1 MNRIFK
7 IVFNRERGTSMVVN
21 EKTSSVQVGKKAA
34 IVVAVVGALTSGTA
48 LAAED
53 FVKNETVSSPFKIDA
68 QNLTI
73 NSQKGNA
80 FNIYGENASFQ
91 VHATQNVSLIAEKNG
106 LQFQTEKDVQGVL
119 NAEGDLKIGSGG
131 IGVHVT
137 NIAGVPN
144 GGSLAINANSIEV
157 SASGGF
163 FNSSVGGK
171 LDIAAKDTI
180 AVNTDGRLNLS
191 VGTDST
197 SHIKANKIVLQHT
210 STAGKGTDVNQR
222 RVAVNALGKMHLD
235 AVDSIE
241 INAESRDGDGE
252 AIYGVLGSGE
262 KSDVKL
268 NAKNILIETK
278 SDTYARAVRAE
289 KNSTLQL
296 GNSDTESIFISA
308 VGKGSDQASIGLHV
322 RDPKSTMTVEG
333 KNITIQST
341 VTGSGDAYGVI
352 AQGAATNQ
360 NSKDY
365 PVLNL
370 NAANTTILAS
380 SGTLNGA
387 AGIVAMSQGVV
398 NSTGNIKVVADNA
411 ILTRG
416 NSVININQSGQSTVQ
431 LDGNIAFDYDAGTSG
446 TTIESEVNVNLNNAN
461 SYLNGNITRDD
472 ETPAEKSAVSGMK
485 LALSNGGTWT
495 STADSFVNELTLD
508 KGGIVNINLEDG
520 KSHSVTVNTLKGES
534 GIVNIEVAKDENLT
548 HGSLVLDKDYAR
560 PADKPASDSTTSKV
574 AVNLTGVTADDI
586 SADQLKK
593 LSSDVIQKAEK
604 TDFDLG
610 HTTTVAEGDYN
621 GAMTTETDK
630 DGNVS
635 DAKVATNTL
644 MRDSLDL
651 TSASVLSINR
661 ILMNDV
667 RKRLGDLRSAEGTDG
682 VWARYDG
689 GKLSGDHGLENDF
702 HTIQFGYDTA
712 LGAGYP
718 RIGFA
723 GSYTMGD
730 AEYTRGDAD
739 MDAYSL
745 AAYSTWMADN
755 GMFADVI
762 ARVAKV
768 DTDMTVDGT
777 KKGSLDNFAASL
789 SGEFGWRFN
798 VTETFYVEPQAELT
812 YTYIDSDSLALSNGS
827 KYEFDAVDSLMG
839 RAGFAAGFKCP
850 QDKGDVYVRVSAVHE
865 FLGDAAVTGGNGTVH
880 EIDGKDTWVEY
891 GIGANFN
898 VNKNT
903 YIYADVE
910 RTSGATLD
918 EDWRANVGVR
928 YSF

>member
-7 IVFNRERGTSMVVN
+7 VIFNRERGSAMVVN
-21 EKTSSVQVGKKAA
+21 ELTTSVQAGKKAA
-34 IVVAVVGALTSGTA
+34 VIIVASGLLSSSVLATELQADMVVLGGEFHEQLTWTNNNNITVKEVENENGLSIHQSATLKATNNISINGAKNGLILQPRSSGTTEIHAGEKIDINAGGWGIHLEKNGALTLTA
-48 LAAED
+48 KEL
-53 FVKNETVSSPFKIDA
+53 NVSSEAGITNNSDQLLKVNVGDLSIDA
-68 QNLTI
+68 Q
-73 NSQKGNA
+73 KGAYAISTNTEA
-80 FNIYGENASFQ
+80 RSE
-91 VHATQNVSLIAEKNG
+91 LIAENKISITHRAEKSGYTDGIRIG
-106 LQFQTEKDVQGVL
+106 LRSLGSLNLKATEFEYIGSTQGANLYGVNATGSLGQITLEASKINISATSEDKAGRAVL
-119 NAEGDLKIGSGG
+119 ADGGASLKIG
-131 IGVHVT
+131 
-137 NIAGVPN
+137 
-144 GGSLAINANSIEV
+144 
-157 SASGGF
+157 
-163 FNSSVGGK
+163 NSSTESV
-171 LDIAAKDTI
+171 TI
-180 AVNTDGRLNLS
+180 SA
-191 VGTDST
+191 
-197 SHIKANKIVLQHT
+197 Q
-210 STAGKGTDVNQR
+210 GKGT
-222 RVAVNALGKMHLD
+222 A
-235 AVDSIE
+235 SETI
-241 INAESRDGDGE
+241 
-252 AIYGVLGSGE
+252 GVW
-262 KSDVKL
+262 VY
-268 NAKNILIETK
+268 N
-278 SDTYARAVRAE
+278 
-289 KNSTLQL
+289 
-296 GNSDTESIFISA
+296 
-308 VGKGSDQASIGLHV
+308 
-322 RDPKSTMTVEG
+322 PKSEVSIAGKQLTVHAHADG
-333 KNITIQST
+333 GT
-341 VTGSGDAYGVI
+341 AYGVI
-352 AQGAATNQ
+352 AQGKSTDQ
-360 NSKDY
+360 SEEDY
-365 PVLNL
+365 PLLNL
-370 NAANTTILAS
+370 DAEKTVITATSTLDGRAS
-380 SGTLNGA
+380 
-387 AGIVAMSQGVV
+387 GIVAMSQGTVKSSGDLSV
-398 NSTGNIKVVADNA
+398 TADSA
-411 ILTRG
+411 ILARG
-416 NSVININQSGQSTVQ
+416 NSIVEVNQSGQNTVQ
-431 LDGNIAFDYDAGTSG
+431 LNGDIEFDYDAATSG
-446 TTIESEVNVNLNNAN
+446 TSIESKINVNLNNAN
-461 SYLNGNITRDD
+461 SYLNGNIIRDT
-472 ETPAEKSAVSGMK
+472 EAPVEKSGVSGMK
-485 LALSNGGTWT
+485 LALSNGGSWT
-495 STADSFVNELTLD
+495 STGDSFVNELTLTD
-508 KGGIVNINLEDG
+508 GGIVNINLENG
-520 KSHSVTVNTLKGES
+520 QSHDVTVNTLKGEN
-534 GIVNIEVAKDENLT
+534 GTVNIEVAKGESLT
-548 HGSLVLDKDYAR
+548 HGSLILDKDYAR
-560 PADKPASDSTTSKV
+560 PDNKPAETSTTSKV

-586 SADQLKK
+586 SAEELKT
-593 LSSDVIQKAEK
+593 LSGNVIQKKAN
-604 TDFDLG
+604 TNASLG
-610 HTTTVAEGDYN
+610 HSTTVAEGDYN

-651 TSASVLSINR
+651 ASASVLSINR

-730 AEYTRGDAD
+730 AQYTRGDAD

-865 FLGDAAVTGGNGTVH
+865 FLGDAAVTGGNGTIH

-898 VNKNT
+898 INKNT

>member
-1 MNRIFK
+1 MNHIFK
-7 IVFNRERGTSMVVN
+7 IVFNHERGTSMVVN
-21 EKTSSVQVGKKAA
+21 ETTSSVQAGKKAA
-34 IVVAVVGALTSGTA
+34 IVVATVSA
-48 LAAED
+48 LASGSALAVED
-53 FVKNETVSSPFKIDA
+53 FVKNETVTDGIIEAQNITITSDSSNAINIFNPDTPLALQVNAQKDINLTAKKNGIQFQSLPDSNIQNYIKAAGSLKIDA
-68 QNLTI
+68 GGVGIHVT
-73 NSQKGNA
+73 SPSKDSKG
-80 FNIYGENASFQ
+80 S
-91 VHATQNVSLIAEKNG
+91 SLDIEAKQIDIKAG
-106 LQFQTEKDVQGVL
+106 AGVL
-119 NAEGDLKIGSGG
+119 NSSSG
-131 IGVHVT
+131 T
-137 NIAGVPN
+137 
-144 GGSLAINANSIEV
+144 
-157 SASGGF
+157 
-163 FNSSVGGK
+163 
-171 LDIAAKDTI
+171 
-180 AVNTDGRLNLS
+180 
-191 VGTDST
+191 
-197 SHIKANKIVLQHT
+197 
-210 STAGKGTDVNQR
+210 
-222 RVAVNALGKMHLD
+222 
-235 AVDSIE
+235 
-241 INAESRDGDGE
+241 
-252 AIYGVLGSGE
+252 
-262 KSDVKL
+262 VKL
-268 NAKNILIETK
+268 NAQEDISITATERLGISSAVNSAIAMEAANIKIDLQSTK
-278 SDTYARAVRAE
+278 GADRIAVNAPGSISLKADNRIDIIATSVSGEGEASVRGIRTEKGNSVVSVDAKEIHISATTDNTFARAVTATE
-289 KNSTLQL
+289 NAKVTL
-296 GNSDTESIFISA
+296 GNRDTENISIIA
-308 VGKGSDQASIGLHV
+308 TGNDQLA
-322 RDPKSTMTVEG
+322 
-333 KNITIQST
+333 KNITIGLQAVNNKADLTVNGKNLYIEAKDNGKGWAYAVSASSNTLDST
-341 VTGSGDAYGVI
+341 MA
-352 AQGAATNQ
+352 
-360 NSKDY
+360 
-365 PVLNL
+365 VLNI
-370 NAANTTILAS
+370 NAENTTIVAS
-380 SGTLNGA
+380 TATKGNSN
-387 AGIVAMSQGVV
+387 GIVAMSEGTV
-398 NSTGNIKVVADNA
+398 NVTGNLTVKADNV
-411 ILTRG
+411 ITTRG
-416 NSVININQSGQSTVQ
+416 HSLVNINQNGDKIVK
-431 LDGNIAFDYDAGTSG
+431 LDGDIEFNYDQTTSG
-446 TTIESEVNVNLNNAN
+446 TAIDSTVKLNLSNSN
-461 SYLNGNITRDD
+461 SYLNGNIQRTGGATEDKNTVTDMRL
-472 ETPAEKSAVSGMK
+472 S
-485 LALSNGGTWT
+485 LSNGGTWT
-495 STADSFVNELTLD
+495 STADSFVNELTLAD
-508 KGGIVNINLEDG
+508 GGIVNINLEDG
-520 KSHSVTVNTLKGES
+520 KSHNVTVNTLKGES

-560 PADKPASDSTTSKV
+560 PATKPASDSTTSKV

-651 TSASVLSINR
+651 ASASVLSINR

-730 AEYTRGDAD
+730 AEYARGDAD

-827 KYEFDAVDSLMG
+827 KYKFDAVDSLMG

-891 GIGANFN
+891 GVGANFN